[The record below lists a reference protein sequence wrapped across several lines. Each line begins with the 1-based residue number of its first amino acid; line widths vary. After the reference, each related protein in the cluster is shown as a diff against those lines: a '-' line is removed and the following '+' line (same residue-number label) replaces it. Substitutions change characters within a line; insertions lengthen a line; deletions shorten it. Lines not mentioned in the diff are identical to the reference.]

1 MKNTSRV
8 MPVAPIAE
16 LLALPIPAAVS
27 SPVQA
32 EGDITQ
38 LLLKVKAS
46 IGDMHSGLSD
56 RQDKLEEKIE
66 RVSVRNADIEQKLAG
81 RRQVGEHGT
90 SMSWGETVVQ
100 SSGYKDFVSASCK
113 GSQRIPVENALTSVG
128 TSAGALVRPDRSAEG
143 VLLPRRRLTIRALL
157 GQGTTGSN
165 LVEYFKEKT
174 FVNNA
179 GMVEETKLKPESE
192 LTYEL
197 ANAPVR
203 TIAHW
208 VPASRQIMD
217 DIPQLATL
225 VDSSLRYG
233 LALKEEEQFLFGDGQ
248 GQNLHGMMP
257 QATEFDLLAILG
269 RTQGLTALDIL
280 REAAGQAS
288 AADLPASGIIMNTRD
303 FYHLLG
309 LKDGEGRY
317 MVPVDTVDLWQLPVV
332 YTNAMPRGKFLVGAF
347 ETATR
352 IYDRMLPEVQIS
364 SEDRDNFV
372 KNMLT
377 IRGESRLAF
386 AVTRAA
392 ALIKGDFDAIK
403 AAYDAS

>member
-1 MKNTSRV
+1 MKKTSRV

-16 LLALPIPAAVS
+16 LLAHPIPGAVS
-27 SPVQA
+27 SPVRS
-32 EGDITQ
+32 ESDINQ

-66 RVSVRNADIEQKLAG
+66 RVAVRNADIEQKLAG
-81 RRQVGEHGT
+81 RRSAGEHGA

-128 TSAGALVRPDRSAEG
+128 TSGGALVRPDRSPDG

-179 GMVEETKLKPESE
+179 AMVEETKQKPESE

-197 ANAPVR
+197 ASAPVR

-217 DIPQLATL
+217 DAPQLATL

-248 GQNLHGMMP
+248 GQNLYGMMP
-257 QATEFDLLAILG
+257 QASEFD
-269 RTQGLTALDIL
+269 QSQVTAGVKNGWTRLDVL
-280 REAAGQAS
+280 REAAGQAA
-288 AADLPASGIIMNTRD
+288 AADLPASGIILNTRD
-303 FYHLLG
+303 FYSLLG
-309 LKDGEGRY
+309 LKDGEARY
-317 MVPVDTVDLWQLPVV
+317 LVPVDTVDLWQLPFV

-386 AVTRAA
+386 AVTRPA
-392 ALIKGDFDAIK
+392 ALIKGDFDAILSVK
-403 AAYDAS
+403 

>member
-1 MKNTSRV
+1 M
-8 MPVAPIAE
+8 
-16 LLALPIPAAVS
+16 
-27 SPVQA
+27 
-32 EGDITQ
+32 
-38 LLLKVKAS
+38 
-46 IGDMHSGLSD
+46 
-56 RQDKLEEKIE
+56 
-66 RVSVRNADIEQKLAG
+66 
-81 RRQVGEHGT
+81 
-90 SMSWGETVVQ
+90 
-100 SSGYKDFVSASCK
+100 
-113 GSQRIPVENALTSVG
+113 ENALTSVG
-128 TSAGALVRPDRSAEG
+128 TSAGALVRPDRSADG

-179 GMVEETKLKPESE
+179 AMVEETKLKPESE
-192 LTYEL
+192 LSYEL

-257 QATEFDLLAILG
+257 QATEFDVPAIVG
-269 RTQGLTALDIL
+269 NVQSLTALDIL

-332 YTNAMPRGKFLVGAF
+332 YTNAMPSGKFLVGAF

-392 ALIKGDFDAIK
+392 ALIKGDFNAIK
-403 AAYDAS
+403 AAYDGR